1 MYSALITFLLILF
14 LAVAFSLQNSEPIK
28 IDFFSWAI
36 EASRAVVLLTALACG
51 VILGVFACLPAVFKK
66 SRSLA
71 QQHKTITQ
79 LEQTVA
85 EQSRML
91 AQQHN
96 TITQL
101 EQTVTEQKRLPVK
114 SDLA

>member
-1 MYSALITFLLILF
+1 MYSALITFMLILF
-14 LAVAFSLQNSEPIK
+14 FAVAFSLQNSEPIK

-51 VILGVFACLPAVFKK
+51 VMLGVFAYLPSFFKK

-71 QQHKTITQ
+71 QQHKTIAK

-85 EQSRML
+85 EQSRL
-91 AQQHN
+91 IAQQHN
-96 TITQL
+96 TITKL
-101 EQTVTEQKRLPVK
+101 EQTVTEQKRFPVK
-114 SDLA
+114 PDPS